1 MYNFF
6 IFSIII
12 FNAGFSTLAVNTYA
26 APVTPINLDFSPN
39 LNDPCGDDAVMTSSA
54 EVDNVQVS
62 PPRMDLMLSLLNS
75 SVQQLKTDQVRKQ
88 TLFISP
94 AKFEIPIRKY
104 REIYYQKKEFMYHM
118 IRYHN
123 FSYYL

>member
-1 MYNFF
+1 M
-6 IFSIII
+6 
-12 FNAGFSTLAVNTYA
+12 
-26 APVTPINLDFSPN
+26 TPS
-39 LNDPCGDDAVMTSSA
+39 V

-62 PPRMDLMLSLLNS
+62 PPQMDLMLSLLNS

-88 TLFISP
+88 TLFTFP

-104 REIYYQKKEFMYHM
+104 REIYYQNKEFMYHM